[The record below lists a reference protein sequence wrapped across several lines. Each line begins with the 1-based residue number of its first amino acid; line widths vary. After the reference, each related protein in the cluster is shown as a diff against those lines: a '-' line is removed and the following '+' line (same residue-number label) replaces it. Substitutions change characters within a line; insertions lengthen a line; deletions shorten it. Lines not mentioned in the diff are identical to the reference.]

1 MEKFKVTP
9 TNIRNGA
16 TALYFVI
23 SLSAN
28 GNKNQKA
35 DAEKQAIAASRLSS
49 FDNWLFE
56 VEKI

>member
-9 TNIRNGA
+9 VNIRNGSKA
-16 TALYFVI
+16 PYFVI

-28 GNKNQKA
+28 GNKNQKSE
-35 DAEKQAIAASRLSS
+35 AENQAKSMSRLSS
-49 FDNWLFE
+49 FDNWSFE

>member
-1 MEKFKVTP
+1 MEKFRVTP

-16 TALYFVI
+16 KAPYFVI
-23 SLSAN
+23 SLQAN

-35 DAEKQAIAASRLSS
+35 DAEKQARLASRLSD
-49 FDNWLFE
+49 FNNWSFE

>member
-16 TALYFVI
+16 TAPYYVI
-23 SLSAN
+23 SLAAN

-35 DAEKQAIAASRLSS
+35 EAEKQARSFSRLSAS
-49 FDNWLFE
+49 DNWAFE